1 MGVTEKQAKAINFEN
16 GNALVSASAGS
27 GKTFVMISRV
37 VKLIIEGKAD
47 VSEILCVTF
56 TSKAAAEMKQKLYDK
71 INEEIAKCSA
81 DQPEKAARLYAQLEE
96 LPTAQISTVHS
107 FCKNLLSEFFYQ
119 AGLDAAF
126 AVADEKESELLVN
139 RAIDRLFEDLYEQGD
154 GELNLLL
161 SCYFKKRSDV
171 LLKKRIVGLY
181 RELITERSITEILK
195 KGEFYYTEAGVK
207 SITEKTI
214 NDFSALAKKLLNELD
229 EIRFS
234 LDKNGKLEKFA
245 AELSAHLNNFTYNDD
260 YDDYLSAINQSAL
273 RFPPK
278 SKAETEPEYVRED
291 LRAFYY
297 GSFKPFIELIK
308 TGIGEPLEEEISR
321 AKKAAPVYSALCSAV
336 NKFADYY
343 AEEKRAENVVDFS
356 DLEHLTLKLLENDEI
371 RREVSARFKYVFAD
385 EYQDTNGVQEEL
397 LKRLTEN
404 NLFMVG
410 DVKQSIYNFRGCN
423 PDIFADKF
431 DEFSA
436 GDADEISEN
445 GKTENAENA
454 EEKCAADGNA
464 EKSRSAGTAISL
476 DKNFR
481 SAAPVLN
488 AVNNVFKAVFD
499 KDFGR
504 VEYSKSPMEFGGG
517 YPENE
522 GSAEAIFVARPK
534 AEKTLPSG
542 VYGVVKHLDVL
553 KKSDGFPEGRLI
565 AELIESL
572 AGTEFFCVK
581 EKTYKKLDYGDFC
594 LLLRNTKNSGDKYVS
609 ELIRAGI
616 PVAASSRKSIGEY
629 PEIAFLTEF
638 LKLIGCFNQDI
649 PLVATL
655 KSPIG
660 GLCESE
666 LLEIRNFCKKGS
678 FCEAYRAYLKK
689 YDEEKTCEEREAAE
703 ADENNADSLFA
714 EGKPAYKPVNGTFDK
729 AESGLAR
736 EETASGETG
745 AAREKAAETDELF
758 VKLKAFDDY
767 IKKIRLLAAFMPCDE
782 LLNLV
787 IKENKIDIEY
797 LSARLGA
804 QKIERINAFID
815 AAGAKK
821 RTVAEFLQVMD
832 GVVEDL
838 TLDYSDENAVKI
850 MSIHASKGL
859 EFPVVILGGA
869 DKKYNAEDL
878 KSDMLVDKNY
888 GVALKLNDVADGTQ
902 KDTILRKFVRR
913 LKQKTMREEEARLLY
928 VALTRAENRL
938 YITGSVS
945 EKEGEAENPLKPCHR
960 FTDGVFSSAFTDLI
974 AQTDMP
980 VSFKTEA
987 DFEIF
992 KERAAKRVLIGD
1004 PDEYLKEKIKS
1015 NLSFKYPF
1023 AADENISVKRSVTA
1037 AAHFDEENAP
1047 AFEYAP
1053 IFGSTGQET
1062 GTAYHKFLQYCD
1074 FSLSP
1079 ESAINGLIAAHLMTE
1094 EELSL
1099 IDENKIKR
1107 ILQMPIFEKLRGYDL
1122 YKEQPFTAYLPAK
1135 LTEPDYSGDEQVLVQ
1150 GIIDLLAIKG
1160 DEAIIADYKFS
1171 SLARSEDL
1179 VLRYEKQLRL
1189 YALAVKK
1196 VLNKKIVGLYLV
1208 NIYSAKQIPLSLDF
1222 LND

>member
-16 GNALVSASAGS
+16 GNALISASAGS

-47 VSEILCVTF
+47 VNEILCVTF
-56 TSKAAAEMKQKLYDK
+56 TSKAAAEMKQKLSDK
-71 INEEIAKCSA
+71 INEEIAGCSA
-81 DQPEKAARLYAQLEE
+81 EQSEKAARLYAQLEE

-139 RAIDRLFEDLYEQGD
+139 RAIDRLFEDLYEQSD
-154 GELNLLL
+154 SELNLLL
-161 SCYFKKRSDV
+161 GCYFKKRSDV

-181 RELITERSITEILK
+181 RELITERSITEILQ
-195 KGEFYYTEAGVK
+195 KGEFYYTEDGVK
-207 SITEKTI
+207 SIIAKTL
-214 NDFSALAKKLLNELD
+214 NDFSAIAKKLLSELD

-245 AELSAHLNNFTYNDD
+245 AELSAHLKYFVIC
-260 YDDYLSAINQSAL
+260 DDYLSAINQSAL
-273 RFPPK
+273 RFPVK
-278 SKAETEPEYVRED
+278 SKSETEPEYARED

-297 GSFKPFIELIK
+297 GSFKPFIELIRS
-308 TGIGEPLEEEISR
+308 GVGEPCEEEISR
-321 AKKAAPVYSALCSAV
+321 AKKAAPVYAALCSIIK
-336 NKFADYY
+336 KFADYY

-356 DLEHLTLKLLENDEI
+356 DLEHLTLKLLENEEI

-397 LKRLTEN
+397 LKRLSEN

-436 GDADEISEN
+436 GETDEIAEN
-445 GKTENAENA
+445 EKTENAETAEKN
-454 EEKCAADGNA
+454 EEKGAADGNA

-488 AVNNVFKAVFD
+488 AVNNVFSSVFD

-504 VEYSKSPMEFGGG
+504 VDYKNSPMEFGGG

-522 GSAEAIFVARPK
+522 GSAEAIFAARRK

-553 KKSDGFPEGRLI
+553 KKSDGFIEGRLI

-572 AGTEFFCVK
+572 VGTEFFCVK

-594 LLLRNTKNSGDKYVS
+594 LLLRNTKNAGDKYVS

-689 YDEEKTCEEREAAE
+689 YDEEKTCEESAAAE

-714 EGKPAYKPVNGTFDK
+714 EEKPAYKPVNGTFDK
-729 AESGLAR
+729 PESGLTG
-736 EETASGETG
+736 EKTASGETD
-745 AAREKAAETDELF
+745 ACQEKEAETDELF

-787 IKENKIDIEY
+787 IKENKIDVEY

-815 AAGAKK
+815 AAGAKR
-821 RTVAEFLQVMD
+821 RTVSEFLQVMD

-869 DKKYNAEDL
+869 EKKYNAEDL

-888 GVALKLNDVADGTQ
+888 GIALKLNDVADGTQ

-928 VALTRAENRL
+928 VALTRAKNRL

-992 KERAAKRVLIGD
+992 KERAAKQVLIGS
-1004 PDEYLKEKIKS
+1004 PDEYLKQKIKS

-1023 AADENISVKRSVTA
+1023 AADENISVKRSVTL

-1079 ESAINGLIAAHLMTE
+1079 ESAINGLIGARLMTE
-1094 EELSL
+1094 KELSL
-1099 IDENKIKR
+1099 IDEDKIKR

-1171 SLARSEDL
+1171 SLARGEDL

-1196 VLNKKIVGLYLV
+1196 VLNKKIAGLYLV
-1208 NIYSAKQIPLSLDF
+1208 NIYSAKQISLSLDF
-1222 LND
+1222 LNE